1 MKLGKN
7 DISPSDKNESSYITQ
22 YHDILSQ
29 LLSQS
34 LKIKY
39 INNKEELLDPF
50 QTEPQRHRDNLI
62 TNLLKEYANSFQNK
76 AQEIKCDRLWLK
88 ILFSIL
94 SGLLILSRVVISLRF
109 VFGGVDNVEQTVSI
123 VASLVTLG
131 VTLLGIVK
139 CIVTYAFPPNDEK
152 YITEIVKLIQ
162 ENDLK
167 HKQELIKYEIN
178 KNREKHKENNEDAK

>member
-94 SGLLILSRVVISLRF
+94 SGLLILSIVVISLRF

-152 YITEIVKLIQ
+152 CITEIVKLIQ